1 MKIYVFENVDGGR
14 LTPLAKSGAV
24 DPLLKQAAETD
35 NFEWME
41 PFMAAGDTELV
52 YTNVFRQPQNP
63 GGIVVVSAMDEVLFC
78 AIANTNLDLVAA
90 ASHFASMVSNIRY
103 GQDIFENIEGEVLS
117 SGLNSLRTLLQASV
131 PGENNEGNLRF

>member
-1 MKIYVFENVDGGR
+1 MCPEKNNEGNYVFENVDGGR

-103 GQDIFENIEGEVLS
+103 GQDIFENIEGE
-117 SGLNSLRTLLQASV
+117 
-131 PGENNEGNLRF
+131 E